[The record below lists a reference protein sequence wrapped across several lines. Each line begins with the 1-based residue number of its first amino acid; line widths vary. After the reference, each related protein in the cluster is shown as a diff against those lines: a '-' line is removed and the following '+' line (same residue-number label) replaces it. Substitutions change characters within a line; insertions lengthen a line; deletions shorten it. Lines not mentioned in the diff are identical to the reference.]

1 MNRKIAW
8 ILMIPICIIA
18 LYFLLESV
26 MYVPEITGMEGTG
39 LVLFIPIFAIICIVS
54 ILNIALYFIITHQ
67 HIRLNQLDRE
77 ILNKVSEKIEQ
88 YEENNGIT
96 ITKLAIVYDRNTKEY
111 EDWVIKTP
119 AYNIRGTAS
128 WAARYAIENYTK
140 KDLIHIY
147 PDKDVAISFL
157 NKDWEEFSEEQIYM
171 VNDTLYFCVY

>member
-1 MNRKIAW
+1 NKIQSITKYLIIILGAIAICLMPAVVGSSLELQPRTCIAFGATIGISFWFMLDILENGYHKKALKW
-8 ILMIPICIIA
+8 I
-18 LYFLLESV
+18 
-26 MYVPEITGMEGTG
+26 
-39 LVLFIPIFAIICIVS
+39 IFAIICIVS

-67 HIRLNQLDRE
+67 HIRINQLDRE

-140 KDLIHIY
+140 
-147 PDKDVAISFL
+147 
-157 NKDWEEFSEEQIYM
+157 
-171 VNDTLYFCVY
+171 